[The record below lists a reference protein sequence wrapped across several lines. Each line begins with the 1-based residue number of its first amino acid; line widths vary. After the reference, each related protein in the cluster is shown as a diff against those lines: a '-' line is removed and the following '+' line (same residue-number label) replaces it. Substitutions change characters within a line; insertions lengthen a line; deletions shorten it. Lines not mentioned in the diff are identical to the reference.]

1 MGIPAFSIIDQQIGT
16 HIMDK
21 RFIQAHREARWA
33 FGLAVAYLFAWLM
46 AAYLPDNQQGIT
58 GLPHWFEM
66 ACLLVPL
73 IFIVLC
79 WLMVRVIYRDIP
91 LEDPD
96 AN

>member
-1 MGIPAFSIIDQQIGT
+1 
-16 HIMDK
+16 MDK

-33 FGLAVAYLFAWLM
+33 LGLTLLYLLAWSL
-46 AAYLPDNQQGIT
+46 AAYLPNNELGIT

-73 IFIVLC
+73 LFIGLC
-79 WLMVRVIYRDIP
+79 WLMVRCIFRDIS
-91 LEDPD
+91 LEDGD